1 MEYVIESEA
10 LSFSYSSSL
19 NVLSDITLRVG
30 KGEIFGLL
38 GPNGAGKTTFVKIL
52 LDFIRPGSGNIRI
65 FQQTPEK
72 LDRKVLAY
80 LPERFNVHPFLTAQE
95 FLTVQAEL
103 AGLERNS
110 FSHEINTVLDRVK
123 MGKNRKTLLGN
134 CSKGMRQ
141 RIGLAQALLG
151 KPQLLILDEPNSG
164 LDPTGIMD
172 IRKIILEE
180 KNRGTTVFINSH
192 QLLEVEKTCDR
203 FAILNGGRV
212 VAEGTHAELGK
223 NAGIEIELAEMNA
236 SVTGY
241 LSNLDPNIRIKGN
254 RIELF
259 VTDTA
264 IERQL
269 PAKLVELGSEIL
281 LYAKKRESLEEI
293 FLRTVGAGDK
303 TTK

>member
-10 LSFSYSSSL
+10 LSFSYSSNL
-19 NVLSDITLRVG
+19 NVLNDITLRVG

-52 LDFIRPGSGNIRI
+52 LDFIRPGSGNIQI
-65 FQQTPEK
+65 FQQNPER

-110 FSHEINTVLDRVK
+110 ISHEINTVLDRVK
-123 MGKNRKTLLGN
+123 MEKNRKTLLGN

-180 KNRGTTVFINSH
+180 KNRGATVFINSH

-203 FAILNGGRV
+203 FAILDGGRV
-212 VAEGTHAELGK
+212 VAEGTHAELGEK
-223 NAGIEIELAEMNA
+223 AGIEIELAEMNA
-236 SVTGY
+236 SVTSY

-259 VTDTA
+259 VTDTT

-303 TTK
+303 TT